1 MGVEC
6 NAREDLGGMFVIFNR
21 LLAQLVGYWLSFLE
35 VVGWIPTWPVSG
47 GTTAA
52 RRRRVQEEL
61 LRFSHEVFPQYMV
74 YGSW

>member
-1 MGVEC
+1 MGVEYS
-6 NAREDLGGMFVIFNR
+6 AREDLGGRICNFNG
-21 LLAQLVGYWLSFLE
+21 LLAQVVGCWLYFLE
-35 VVGWIPTWPVSG
+35 VVGLIPSWPVSG

-52 RRRRVQEEL
+52 RRERVQEEL